1 MILDR
6 KEIYT
11 LATDGDLIKVLRERR
26 RLSGDLTI
34 ISEEAVIL
42 SPNSVEV
49 TAQQQALHNSV
60 IEQARTQ
67 VYSTRSTGSL
77 ID

>member
-1 MILDR
+1 MKMALD
-6 KEIYT
+6 
-11 LATDGDLIKVLRERR
+11 LATDDELNKVLRERR
-26 RLSGDLTI
+26 RLSEDRI
-34 ISEEAVIL
+34 ITSEEAVIL

-49 TAQQQALHNSV
+49 AAQQQALNNSA

-77 ID
+77 MD